1 MKKVFYLLFLIT
13 FFSGFSQ
20 NKATTRLRYADDFK
34 NGLSNWV
41 TEFEEPAT
49 SSIQIVDSKMDV
61 ITSIGATIWFNQ
73 KLSGNI
79 MITFMVRIID
89 AGDPYD
95 RVSDMNAIWMA
106 TDPANENIFLRDGE
120 FNSYNDMKLYYA
132 GVGGHYNKFTRFRKY
147 HDDGNKPILKEYTDE
162 AHLLKG
168 NTDYRIKIVVN
179 NGQIQYFRND
189 ILFWDFQDETPY
201 TEGYFGFRTT
211 ISHQQFSN
219 FKVFQL

>member
-1 MKKVFYLLFLIT
+1 MKKILCFLFLIT
-13 FFSGFSQ
+13 SFLVFSQ
-20 NKATTRLRYADDFK
+20 SKTAAKLLYADDFK
-34 NGLSNWV
+34 NGLSNWI
-41 TEFEEPAT
+41 TEFEVQAT

-61 ITSIGATIWFNQ
+61 ITSIGATMWFNQ
-73 KLSGNI
+73 KLAGNV
-79 MITFMVRIID
+79 MITFKVRIID
-89 AGDPYD
+89 AGGQYD
-95 RVSDMNAIWMA
+95 RVSDMNAFWMA
-106 TDPANENIFLRDGE
+106 TDPANANVFSRDGE
-120 FNSYNDMKLYYA
+120 FSSYNNMKLYYA

-147 HDDGNKPILKEYTDE
+147 HGDGNKPVLKEYTDE

-168 NTDYRIKIVVN
+168 NTDYRVKIIVN
-179 NGQIQYFRND
+179 NGRIQYFRND

>member
-1 MKKVFYLLFLIT
+1 MKKTLCFLFLIIS
-13 FFSGFSQ
+13 FLGFSQ
-20 NKATTRLRYADDFK
+20 SKTTARLLYADDFK
-34 NGLSNWV
+34 NGLRNWT

-49 SSIQIVDSKMDV
+49 SSIQLVDSKLDV
-61 ITSIGATIWFNQ
+61 STSMGATLWFNK

-79 MITFMVRIID
+79 LITFNVKVID
-89 AGDPYD
+89 AGGPND
-95 RVSDMNAIWMA
+95 RVSDLNAFWMA
-106 TDPANENIFLRDGE
+106 TDPANENIFKRDGK
-120 FNSYNDMKLYYA
+120 FNSYDNLNLYYA

-147 HDDGNKPILKEYTDE
+147 HSDGTKPVLKEYTDE

-168 NTDYRIKIVVN
+168 DTEYSIKISVN
-179 NGQIQYFRND
+179 RGRVQYFRND

-219 FKVFQL
+219 FRVFRL